1 MPWNNVTGERRRLYG
16 GRHEL
21 CSSSENVCK
30 IARFNLQSYILVSF
44 QHITFK
50 LGNFTYFEAFFL
62 AVLRDFRQ
70 LVPVWDQFAKI
81 WRSNVEKTVEGSI
94 RNWPILSLQSS
105 NRAVMLVDKTKQ
117 KKYAFVFGG
126 RKTLSFLSTKMV
138 PWRQLT
144 YMICSPKFDQ
154 THKFKLF

>member
-1 MPWNNVTGERRRLYG
+1 MPWNNVTGETRRLYG

-21 CSSSENVCK
+21 APRQK
-30 IARFNLQSYILVSF
+30 
-44 QHITFK
+44 TFVK
-50 LGNFTYFEAFFL
+50 
-62 AVLRDFRQ
+62 LRDLICRAISSLVFNISLSNLATLLISKRSFWPCWGIFANWSQ
-70 LVPVWDQFAKI
+70 YGTSLRKFDGQTLKKPWKGLFETSLFLVCNHVTGRSCWLTKQNKNTLVP
-81 WRSNVEKTVEGSI
+81 
-94 RNWPILSLQSS
+94 
-105 NRAVMLVDKTKQ
+105 
-117 KKYAFVFGG
+117 GG